1 MLTSRSKRRVL
12 AAIPLVAVIGL
23 LSACGSS
30 STADSASSAS
40 AASSAAASPASSAP
54 AGSDAPYVTTDC
66 AVSGVGVASAEPP
79 SVGDTYGPVTVSVS
93 EAGVPIVSIAA
104 AAPPTQELES
114 YDLLVGDGAEATEG
128 ATITFNYCGIGMQ
141 TRTLFDSSWTRGQ
154 PLTYGLDELIPGWG
168 LGLPGMKVGGQ
179 RLLIIPGD
187 LAYGPNPNPES
198 GILPNETLVFVVE
211 LVDVVS

>member
-1 MLTSRSKRRVL
+1 MLISRSHRRIL
-12 AAIPLVAVIGL
+12 AAVPLLAMIGL
-23 LSACGSS
+23 MSGCGSS
-30 STADSASSAS
+30 TTGDSATSAP

-54 AGSDAPYVTTDC
+54 VGADAPFVTTDC
-66 AVSGVGVASAEPP
+66 AVADVGVASDVAP

-93 EAGVPIVSIAA
+93 ETGVPIVSIAA

-154 PLTYGLDELIPGWG
+154 PLTYGLNELIPGWG

-187 LAYGPNPNPES
+187 LAYGPNPNPDS

>member
-1 MLTSRSKRRVL
+1 MLTSRSRGL
-12 AAIPLVAVIGL
+12 AAVPLVAVMAL

-30 STADSASSAS
+30 STGEASAS
-40 AASSAAASPASSAP
+40 AASSPSAAASSASGAP

-66 AVSGVGVASAEPP
+66 AVAGVGVASEEAP

-93 EAGVPIVSIAA
+93 KTGVPIVSIAA
-104 AAPPTQELES
+104 AAPPTQELEA

-141 TRTLFDSSWTRGQ
+141 TRTLFDSSWTRGE

-211 LVDVVS
+211 LVDVVA

>member
-1 MLTSRSKRRVL
+1 MPTSRSHRRIL
-12 AAIPLVAVIGL
+12 AAAPLLAVIGL
-23 LSACGSS
+23 LTGCGSS
-30 STADSASSAS
+30 NTADSATAAP

-54 AGSDAPYVTTDC
+54 AGTDAPFVTTDC
-66 AVSGVGVASAEPP
+66 AVSGVGVASDSAP

-93 EAGVPIVSIAA
+93 KTGVPIVSIAA

-187 LAYGPNPNPES
+187 LAYGPNPNPDS